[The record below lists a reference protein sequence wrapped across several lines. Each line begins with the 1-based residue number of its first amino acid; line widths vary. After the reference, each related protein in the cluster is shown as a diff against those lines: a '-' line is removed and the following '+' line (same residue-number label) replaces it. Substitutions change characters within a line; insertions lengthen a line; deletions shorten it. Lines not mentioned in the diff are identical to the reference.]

1 MLGLPV
7 SDGVNVADRVTVWLG
22 VVDTVGEEESEGV
35 TVRLDVEVALG
46 VSD

>member
-22 VVDTVGEEESEGV
+22 VADTVGEEESEGV
-35 TVRLDVEVALG
+35 AVRLEVNVALG

>member
-35 TVRLDVEVALG
+35 AVRLDVEVTLG